1 MSLKRK
7 DIGKPE
13 LETSAGSLSG
23 NVCEGHFL
31 VEMGLSTAIVMISV
45 LFQPGPSA
53 RQSGLMRINPPQG
66 LKEEIRGSVWHD
78 SEEDWR
84 NYIQRKSSEEQIP
97 KYFLSLKC
105 VHSEKILMTP
115 LIFES
120 LF

>member
-1 MSLKRK
+1 MSLKWK

-23 NVCEGHFL
+23 NVWEGHFL

-66 LKEEIRGSVWHD
+66 LKEEIRGGMT
-78 SEEDWR
+78 
-84 NYIQRKSSEEQIP
+84 QRRTGGTIFRGSLQKSKFQNA
-97 KYFLSLKC
+97 F
-105 VHSEKILMTP
+105 
-115 LIFES
+115 
-120 LF
+120 